1 MTAIRLGV
9 LLVII
14 SGFTL
19 AISTLPATR
28 EPALI
33 IPEYRATG
41 RNDHPALETAFIS
54 GSLTTEVHSA
64 TAVELNNGD
73 IRVFWYG
80 GTREGSKDTSVY
92 SRVLN
97 RVDNSW
103 SDIQEVMTRQ
113 LVTRD
118 TRRYIRKLGN
128 PVALVNGDELW
139 LFFVS
144 VSVGGWGA
152 SSVNLSV
159 STDSGYTWGPVRR
172 LISSPFLNISTL
184 VRNAPLATGNGA
196 VMLPAYHE
204 FIAKFA
210 ELLQLDSAGNVTRKY
225 RISHGREAIQPVL
238 LPVDPYHVIAFMR
251 NSSATHPGK
260 TWFSRSGD
268 SLADWTALEPLALP
282 NPDSAVTVVRLNT
295 ADELLMVFNNH
306 PSERDDISMAYRS
319 DSGAAWQLI
328 HQFETRTGS
337 EKEHNPFSYPF
348 LLQTRDGDFHLFY
361 TWKRQHIKH
370 VYFNRAALLEM
381 LAAAGPGS

>member
-1 MTAIRLGV
+1 MTAIRFGV

-14 SGFTL
+14 TGFTL
-19 AISTLPATR
+19 ALSTLPATR
-28 EPALI
+28 EPAFI

-41 RNDHPALETAFIS
+41 QGNDPVLEAAFIS
-54 GSLTTEVHSA
+54 ESLTTEVHSA

-80 GTREGSKDTSVY
+80 GTREGSKDTSIY

-113 LVTRD
+113 LAIRD

-128 PVALVNGDELW
+128 PAAVVKGDELW

-144 VSVGGWGA
+144 ASPGGWA
-152 SSVNLSV
+152 TSSVNLSV

-172 LISSPFLNISTL
+172 LISSPFLNVSTMVRDVPL
-184 VRNAPLATGNGA
+184 AVRNGD
-196 VMLPAYHE
+196 VILPAYHE
-204 FIAKFA
+204 FIGKFA

-225 RISHGREAIQPVL
+225 RISQRREAIQPVL
-238 LPVDPYHVIAFMR
+238 LPVDTNNAIAFMR
-251 NSSATHPGK
+251 NTSAADPGK
-260 TWFSRSGD
+260 IWFSRSEDGL
-268 SLADWTALEPLALP
+268 SDWAELEPLALP
-282 NPDSAVTVVRLNT
+282 NPDAAVTVVQLHT
-295 ADELLMVFNNH
+295 VDELLMVFNNH
-306 PSERDDISMAYRS
+306 PQERDDISMAYRS

-328 HQFETRTGS
+328 HQFETREGS
-337 EKEHNPFSYPF
+337 ENEHNPFSYPF
-348 LLQTRDGDFHLFY
+348 LLHTRDGDFHLFY
-361 TWKRQHIKH
+361 TWKKQHIKH

-381 LAAAGPGS
+381 RAAAGSGS